1 MFEEKYLMEWMG
13 NEEAEIIKLDIFG
26 WAGANRNKMIISG
39 WYVAEGGWIYI
50 EERVEHILKMAGRKS
65 EEVEDM

>member
-1 MFEEKYLMEWMG
+1 MET
-13 NEEAEIIKLDIFG
+13 IKLDIFG

-39 WYVAEGGWIYI
+39 CYVAEGGWLYI
-50 EERVEHILKMAGRKS
+50 EERVEHILKMAGRQS